1 MYWESVYAVH
11 DGYDKGN
18 IDYAYDKA
26 DYEDYLLPSKSDPDY
41 TDYFYYSD
49 FSDPDTT
56 WKRSGE
62 EKDVEEKVSNGY
74 TRDWRYVLGLPPW
87 FLKT

>member
-18 IDYAYDKA
+18 IDYVYDKA
-26 DYEDYLLPSKSDPDY
+26 DYQDYLPSKSDPDY

-49 FSDPDTT
+49 FSDPDTR
-56 WKRSGE
+56 WRRNGE
-62 EKDVEEKVSNGY
+62 EKDVEEKVSNNY
-74 TRDWRYVLGLPPW
+74 KRDWRYILGLPPW